1 MPPQNSNTQPAY
13 RALTWAPVETPEII
27 QGRAEFHLSTASL
40 DYLFIRMVPSPPD
53 FSDLVAQMLAALYR
67 P

>member
-1 MPPQNSNTQPAY
+1 MPHQNSNTKQAY
-13 RALTWAPVETPEII
+13 RVLTWVPVETPEII

-40 DYLFIRMVPSPPD
+40 DYLFIQMVPPPPD